1 MFVAPECESSRFDL
15 LQAGRSI
22 GCYPLD
28 TMARPV
34 SSLAVAV
41 SLLTFVL
48 GCSRSETPNAKH
60 VLFISVDTLRYDR
73 LGCYGG
79 PNRPSPT
86 IDALAE
92 SGTRFAHAYVQ
103 RAITLSSFT
112 SFFTSRYPDETGI
125 LNNNKV
131 VPRDELLLA
140 ERLADARFH
149 CVAFQS
155 SGVLDPRR
163 SGIDQG
169 FAKYHMELDEGRMTT
184 RACEFLRTNFGKDG
198 RRQFM
203 WVHYMRPHRPYEP
216 PKPYDKKFTK
226 DYTGFYDGSSD
237 TLDRIFV
244 DKEQLAPADLDHILG
259 LYDGTIA
266 FVDDCIASLL
276 KALRESG
283 HADDTLIV
291 FTADHGEELY
301 ERHAYWYH
309 SSSLYRSCV
318 QIPLIF
324 VQPGRVRPQ
333 VRDDLVENV
342 DFTPTVLSW
351 LGVQTDGA
359 TFRGHDLSDVLRG
372 SGSVPRDFV
381 TSQWEDVI
389 YGIRNREWFYVD
401 NPEDV
406 MPVGPPD
413 EGTYPIATR
422 ELYDLTADP
431 REQKNVF
438 DANVDQADRMRE
450 ALDRFRAGLVVKHV
464 EDDLSADRLQMLKEN
479 GYIGDT
485 PNPRRK
491 GKKKTPAAEPQDTP
505 PGPGEKR

>member
-1 MFVAPECESSRFDL
+1 MTFRPALLLVAAL
-15 LQAGRSI
+15 LALPVVQ
-22 GCYPLD
+22 GCGGGNEPK
-28 TMARPV
+28 
-34 SSLAVAV
+34 
-41 SLLTFVL
+41 
-48 GCSRSETPNAKH
+48 AKH

-79 PNRPSPT
+79 SNRPSPT
-86 IDALAE
+86 IDALAA
-92 SGTRFAHAYVQ
+92 SGTRFTNAYVQ
-103 RAITLSSFT
+103 RAITLSSFA

-131 VPRDELLLA
+131 VPRDERLLA
-140 ERLADARFH
+140 ERLAEARFH

-163 SGIDQG
+163 SGIEQG
-169 FAKYHMELDEGRMTT
+169 FDKYHMELDEGRMTN
-184 RACEFLRTNFGKDG
+184 RACEFVRSNFGKDG

-203 WVHYMRPHRPYEP
+203 WVHFMRPHRPYAP
-216 PKPYDKKFTK
+216 PSPYDKRFTK
-226 DYTGFYDGSSD
+226 DYQGFYDGSSD

-244 DKEQLAPADLDHILG
+244 KKEKLAPADLDHILG

-276 KALRESG
+276 TALREAG

-291 FTADHGEELY
+291 FAADHGEELY
-301 ERHAYWYH
+301 ERHAYFYH

-324 VQPGRVRPQ
+324 AQPGRVVPQ

-342 DFTPTVLSW
+342 DFVPTVLSW
-351 LGVQTDGA
+351 LGLEADDPS
-359 TFRGHDLSDVLRG
+359 FRGYDLGDVLQGRG
-372 SGSVPRDFV
+372 TVPRDFV

-413 EGTYPIATR
+413 EGVYPIDTR
-422 ELYDLTADP
+422 ELYDLRADP
-431 REQKNVF
+431 REQTNVV
-438 DANVDQADRMRE
+438 ASNVAQADRMRE
-450 ALDRFRAGLVVKHV
+450 ALDRFRSELVIKRV
-464 EDDLSADRLQMLKEN
+464 EDDLSADRMQMLREN
-479 GYIGDT
+479 GYIGNT
-485 PNPRRK
+485 PNPRRT
-491 GKKKTPAAEPQDTP
+491 GKKKAPPTGTEPPPVVPQDAN
-505 PGPGEKR
+505 EKH

>member
-1 MFVAPECESSRFDL
+1 MFRHALPLAAVVFL
-15 LQAGRSI
+15 LPLVVGCTRSDE
-22 GCYPLD
+22 PK
-28 TMARPV
+28 
-34 SSLAVAV
+34 
-41 SLLTFVL
+41 
-48 GCSRSETPNAKH
+48 AKH

-86 IDALAE
+86 IDALAA
-92 SGTRFAHAYVQ
+92 SGTRFEHAYVQ

-169 FAKYHMELDEGRMTT
+169 FVKYHMELDEGRMTN
-184 RACEFLRTNFGKDG
+184 RACEFVRTNFGKDG

-216 PKPYDKKFTK
+216 PSPYNTRFTK
-226 DYTGFYDGSSD
+226 DYKGFYDGSSD

-244 DKEQLAPADLDHILG
+244 EKEQLAPADLDHILG
-259 LYDGTIA
+259 IYDGTIA

-301 ERHAYWYH
+301 ERHGYFYH

-318 QIPLIF
+318 QIPLVF
-324 VQPGRVRPQ
+324 AQPGRVAVQ

-351 LGVQTDGA
+351 LGVEATDA
-359 TFRGHDLSDVLRG
+359 NFRGYDLGDVLQG
-372 SGSVPRDFV
+372 HGSVPRDFV
-381 TSQWEDVI
+381 TSQWEDEI

-401 NPEDV
+401 NPDDV

-413 EGTYPIATR
+413 AGTYPIATR
-422 ELYDLTADP
+422 ELFDLTNDP
-431 REQKNVF
+431 REQVNV
-438 DANVDQADRMRE
+438 VDRHLEQADRMRD
-450 ALDRFRAGLVVKHV
+450 ALDRFRAGLVIKFVD
-464 EDDLSADRLQMLKEN
+464 DDLSADRLQMLKEN

-485 PNPRRK
+485 PPPRRK
-491 GKKKTPAAEPQDTP
+491 GKKNKPATAPPVAPPEPDDQ
-505 PGPGEKR
+505 KR